1 MQQWKRGALSAA
13 LVTLAA
19 CGGSGGSSGGGLNT
33 GPTGGTTGHGW
44 RKSQCRHSDQPAVCA
59 GDTHGQQ
66 GRYRDLELERLRWL
80 RMATVVEV
88 CVTHGVV
95 FDDGSDLVSP
105 VQSSGVWT
113 RIFSDTG
120 TFNYHCS
127 VHLTAMTGVIKVQ

>member
-13 LVTLAA
+13 LVALAA

-33 GPTGGTTGHGW
+33 GPTGPPVTGGGNPNVVTLIN
-44 RKSQCRHSDQPAVCA
+44 QQFAPATLTVSKGVTVTWNWNDCA
-59 GDTHGQQ
+59 GSDGY
-66 GRYRDLELERLRWL
+66 GSGG
-80 RMATVVEV
+80 

-95 FDDGSDLVSP
+95 FDDGSGLVSP

-127 VHLTAMTGVIKVQ
+127 VHLTAMTGIIKVQ